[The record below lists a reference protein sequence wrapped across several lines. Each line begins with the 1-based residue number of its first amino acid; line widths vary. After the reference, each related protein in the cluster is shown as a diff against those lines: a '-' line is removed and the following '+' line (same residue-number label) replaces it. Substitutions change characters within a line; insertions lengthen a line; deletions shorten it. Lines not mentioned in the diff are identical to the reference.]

1 MPAASQRPF
10 EPVIDAHWRKILN
23 LAVRMTGDRV
33 EGEEIAQETFFR
45 AYRAWPKFAGRS
57 SVLTW
62 LFRIAVNTTK
72 AHMLERHRRG
82 SVSLSDAPPP
92 AVRDRDPIEAR
103 EEREHIEAAMQAIS
117 PKHRMVLT
125 LFCQEGLN
133 HEQIAEVVGC
143 PIGTVW
149 SRLYNARAAFA
160 RQLEQTKTEIER

>member
-1 MPAASQRPF
+1 MPDATPRPF
-10 EPVIDAHWRKILN
+10 EPVIDAHWRTILN

-45 AYRAWPKFAGRS
+45 AYRAWPEFAGRS

-72 AHMLERHRRG
+72 AHMLERRRKG
-82 SVSLSDAPPP
+82 GVSLADAPPP
-92 AVRDRDPIEAR
+92 TVHDPDPIEAR
-103 EEREHIEAAMQAIS
+103 EQRQQIEAAMQGIS
-117 PKHRMVLT
+117 PQHRMVLT
-125 LFCQEGLN
+125 LFCQEELS

-160 RQLEQTKTEIER
+160 RQLEQTKMEVER